1 MNVANIDFDRFRLR
15 SLMNSLAQKGEV
27 EIDNEP
33 TDLADV
39 AIKLFGKTKAVW
51 FRKVGP
57 EGAELVGN
65 VVASRERIA
74 HAFGVAPKDLMNEI
88 IRRLKTP
95 QEIVEVP
102 RLQAPVQ
109 QVVLTG
115 ADADLTVLPV
125 HLQHT
130 FDGAPYISAGVD
142 YAVDKRTGWTNVGF
156 RRMMLRGRQTA
167 GVDLI
172 APHELRAIYEAARS
186 RGEDL
191 PISFVI
197 GSHPTDMLAGT
208 IAMPGDDL
216 RIVSSLRGQPLSVVK
231 CVSNDIRVPADA
243 EWVIEGYLDSRGHI
257 ETEGPYG
264 EFVGYYG
271 SMRPNPLFHVTA
283 ITRRSDALFQTVT
296 ISGRQMART
305 DTAMLETV
313 RNEVVVWQALSGVVR
328 EPVAVCVPISTGGLL
343 NARVAIRQRSPGE
356 ARLAIHAVLGGT
368 QTKHLFVVDPDI
380 DVFSDDQM
388 EWALATRFQGDR
400 DIIVLQGVRSMP
412 IDPSLNGLFTGA
424 KVGFD
429 LTWPFGGGKR
439 LEESVPEPPV
449 FTNAAFPNLRAA
461 LTDGPKSFG
470 ELMSAVGSRDGR
482 EIVRELEALGAN
494 PGLLRDA
501 SGRYHFAKAAG

>member
-57 EGAELVGN
+57 EGTELVGN

-95 QEIVEVP
+95 QEIMEVP

-115 ADADLTVLPV
+115 AEADLTALPV

-130 FDGAPYISAGVD
+130 FDGAPYISAGID

-208 IAMPGDDL
+208 IGMPGDDL
-216 RIVSSLRGQPLSVVK
+216 RIVSSLRGQPLPVVK

-243 EWVIEGYLDSRGHI
+243 EWVIEGYLDSRGHV

-271 SMRPNPLFHVTA
+271 S
-283 ITRRSDALFQTVT
+283 S
-296 ISGRQMART
+296 S
-305 DTAMLETV
+305 
-313 RNEVVVWQALSGVVR
+313 
-328 EPVAVCVPISTGGLL
+328 
-343 NARVAIRQRSPGE
+343 
-356 ARLAIHAVLGGT
+356 LA
-368 QTKHLFVVDPDI
+368 
-380 DVFSDDQM
+380 SC
-388 EWALATRFQGDR
+388 
-400 DIIVLQGVRSMP
+400 
-412 IDPSLNGLFTGA
+412 
-424 KVGFD
+424 
-429 LTWPFGGGKR
+429 
-439 LEESVPEPPV
+439 
-449 FTNAAFPNLRAA
+449 
-461 LTDGPKSFG
+461 
-470 ELMSAVGSRDGR
+470 
-482 EIVRELEALGAN
+482 
-494 PGLLRDA
+494 
-501 SGRYHFAKAAG
+501 

>member
-1 MNVANIDFDRFRLR
+1 MSIANIDFDRFRLR

-27 EIDNEP
+27 EIDSEP

-57 EGAELVGN
+57 EGTELVGN

-95 QEIVEVP
+95 QEIMEVP

-115 ADADLTVLPV
+115 ADADLTALPV

-130 FDGAPYISAGVD
+130 FEGAPYISAGVD

-186 RGEDL
+186 SGEDL

-208 IAMPGDDL
+208 IAMPVDDL
-216 RIVSSLRGQPLSVVK
+216 RIVSSMRGQPLPVVK

-243 EWVIEGYLDSRGHI
+243 EWVIEGYLDSRGHV

-271 SMRPNPLFHVTA
+271 SMRPNPLFHITA

-313 RNEVVVWQALSGVVR
+313 RNEVVVWQALAGVVR

-368 QTKHLFVVDPDI
+368 QTKHLCFPKILSGVDSP
-380 DVFSDDQM
+380 
-388 EWALATRFQGDR
+388 G
-400 DIIVLQGVRSMP
+400 IV
-412 IDPSLNGLFTGA
+412 
-424 KVGFD
+424 
-429 LTWPFGGGKR
+429 
-439 LEESVPEPPV
+439 
-449 FTNAAFPNLRAA
+449 
-461 LTDGPKSFG
+461 
-470 ELMSAVGSRDGR
+470 
-482 EIVRELEALGAN
+482 
-494 PGLLRDA
+494 A
-501 SGRYHFAKAAG
+501 S